1 MLVPCTPL
9 PARESF
15 MGDPVLQPLD
25 SEQDEQTGP
34 TAY

>member
-9 PARESF
+9 PAPESF
-15 MGDPVLQPLD
+15 MSDPVVQPLD
-25 SEQDEQTGP
+25 PEPDEQTGP